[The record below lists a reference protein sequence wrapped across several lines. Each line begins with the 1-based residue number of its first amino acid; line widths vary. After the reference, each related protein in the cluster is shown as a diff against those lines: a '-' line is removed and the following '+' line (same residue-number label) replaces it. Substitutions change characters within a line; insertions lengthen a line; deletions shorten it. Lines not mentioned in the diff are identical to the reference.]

1 MRAKAFVPFALLVAD
16 LVCQQ
21 DPPREPAS
29 ATKPGESVDLEA
41 LLDEFCKPLVE
52 AEVARGLVVG
62 VIDGERTM
70 ARGYG
75 RSGFESDRVP
85 DALSVF
91 EIGSVSKVFTGVLLG
106 AAVARGEFALDDL
119 AQEGMP
125 QGRTLPKTD
134 ANAIRLVHLSTHT
147 SGLPRLPTNMDPEA
161 VDPYAKL
168 TRDAVYEGACTAL
181 LRNEPGSTYEYSN
194 LGAGL
199 LGQLLVDRAGASSYE
214 ALVTERVLAPL
225 GMQRTCVDGL
235 FLLPAMLASG
245 SDADLEP
252 AHPWN
257 LANLAGAGGLR
268 SCVSDLLLFARAQ
281 WEAPKDETLA
291 KALVLARTKQK
302 DIPGGAGIG
311 LGWHLAKDGVTW
323 WHNGETGGFHSA
335 LFVRPSDRRAV
346 VVLSNTATGL
356 VDAVAEGVL
365 RRLCGVAAN
374 PPRVEKPVA
383 VAEDVLQRYVG
394 AYQLSS
400 AIGLVVTRE
409 GAKLSAQITGQPRLR
424 LHARSPTEFFYRS
437 VHATVRFQLDG
448 ETCTGLELEQGG
460 RRMKWTRAGQ
470 RGR

>member
-1 MRAKAFVPFALLVAD
+1 MRAAAFVPFALLVAD

-21 DPPREPAS
+21 DPPREPAA
-29 ATKPGESVDLEA
+29 ATKPAELADLET
-41 LLDEFCKPLVE
+41 LLDEFCRPLIE
-52 AEVARGLVVG
+52 AEVARGLAVG
-62 VIDGERTM
+62 VIDGEREM

-75 RSGFESDRVP
+75 RSGLEPDRAP

-119 AQEGMP
+119 AQKGMP
-125 QGRTLPKTD
+125 EGRTLPKTE

-281 WEAPKDETLA
+281 WEAPKDESLT
-291 KALVLARTKQK
+291 KALALARSKQR
-302 DIPGGAGIG
+302 DIPGGGIG

-323 WHNGETGGFHSA
+323 WHNGGTGGFHSA
-335 LFVRPSDRRAV
+335 MFVDPAERRAV
-346 VVLSNTATGL
+346 VVLCNTATGV
-356 VDAVAEGVL
+356 VDAVASGILQRL
-365 RRLCGVAAN
+365 RGKDAN
-374 PPRVEKPVA
+374 PPKVEKPVL
-383 VAEDVLQRYVG
+383 VPESVLDRYVG
-394 AYQLSS
+394 AYELKPGLS
-400 AIGLVVTRE
+400 LVVTRE
-409 GAKLSAQITGQPRLR
+409 GAKLSAQINGQPRLR
-424 LHARSPTEFFYRS
+424 LHARTETEFFLR
-437 VHATVRFQLDG
+437 VVDATVHFELDG
-448 ETCTGLELEQGG
+448 ETCTGLWLEQAG

-470 RGR
+470 QGR